1 MRRYYKKSCKSLLL
15 LGIVNILAAASSV
28 YLSFLLGNFADAA
41 FAGSAERVWR
51 MAGGTVCYVCIQTL
65 LDFLLQYTRD
75 AAVQKIGK
83 DIRMDLVR
91 KIENLPFE
99 MKCQHDNG
107 WYTSLVY
114 NDTRAVEREY
124 LDSLGAI
131 HFQICCLA
139 LALVCS
145 LCIQPVMTVI
155 ISGISILL
163 VAFPKLTEE
172 KLQRSKEEAQQAKA
186 AYLSSVDQILNGYA
200 TLKIFHRFSH
210 INRRHQQRNEELCKK
225 EIQFSRMQSLLYAG
239 AYGCGNLIFLG
250 TWVFGLFF
258 VSKNL
263 LTLPLLITFSQL
275 MTFVAGPAQIISER
289 YSATIAASA
298 VCKRLLCFLDAPT
311 DEEKRWGNRSI
322 GGIEEVSLENLSYHI
337 GESQLLDNIHLTLHK
352 GDRIALIG
360 KSGSGKSTLLKVLSG
375 MWDGE
380 GRYSING
387 RLFRS
392 YSYETFRKEVAL
404 LEQKTFVFD
413 GSVWDNISLFQ
424 EDGDIEELQR
434 VLKSANLL
442 DWYQGRGGRPE
453 ILVGKEL
460 GALSGGEE
468 RRLDLAR
475 VLHQRAGLILM
486 DEPTT
491 GLDEQSKHQVENTI
505 QNLECDILMVAT
517 HDTSPRFLH
526 SFNRVLIMEDGR
538 LRELESCGV
547 SG

>member
-1 MRRYYKKSCKSLLL
+1 MRRYYQRSWKSLIL
-15 LGIVNILAAASSV
+15 LGIANMLAAASSV
-28 YLSFLLGNFADAA
+28 YLSFLLGDFADAA

-65 LDFLLQYTRD
+65 LDFLLQYTRE

-83 DIRMDLVR
+83 DIRMDLVC
-91 KIENLPFE
+91 KIEHLPFE
-99 MKCQHDNG
+99 MKCRHDNG

-114 NDTRAVEREY
+114 NDTGTVEREY

-131 HFQICCLA
+131 HFQLCCLA

-145 LCIQPVMTVI
+145 IRIQPVMTVI

-163 VAFPKLTEE
+163 VAFPKLTEAN
-172 KLQRSKEEAQQAKA
+172 LQHAKEEAQQAKA

-200 TLKIFHRFSH
+200 TLKIFHRFAQ
-210 INRRHQQRNEELCKK
+210 INKRHQQCNEALCKK
-225 EIQFSRMQSLLYAG
+225 EIGFSRIQSLLYAG

-250 TWVFGLFF
+250 TWVLGLFF
-258 VSKNL
+258 VSRSL

-298 VCKRLLCFLDAPT
+298 VCNRLLCFLDAPT
-311 DEEKRWGNRSI
+311 DEAERWGNQRI
-322 GGIEEVSLENLSYHI
+322 ERIEEVSLENLSYHI
-337 GESQLLDNIHLTLHK
+337 GETQLLDNICLTLHK

-360 KSGSGKSTLLKVLSG
+360 KSGSGKSTLLKVLAG
-375 MWDGE
+375 MWDGK

-392 YSYETFRKEVAL
+392 YSYENFRKEVAL

-413 GSVWDNISLFQ
+413 GSIWDNISLFQ
-424 EDGDIEELQR
+424 ENAAPEETRR
-434 VLKSANLL
+434 VLTLANLQ

-460 GALSGGEE
+460 GALSGE
-468 RRLDLAR
+468 
-475 VLHQRAGLILM
+475 
-486 DEPTT
+486 
-491 GLDEQSKHQVENTI
+491 K
-505 QNLECDILMVAT
+505 
-517 HDTSPRFLH
+517 
-526 SFNRVLIMEDGR
+526 
-538 LRELESCGV
+538 
-547 SG
+547 SGGWT

>member
-1 MRRYYKKSCKSLLL
+1 MRRYYRKSWKSLLL
-15 LGIVNILAAASSV
+15 LGIINFLAAASSV
-28 YLSFLLGNFADAA
+28 YLSFLLGDFADAA
-41 FAGSAERVWR
+41 LAGRAERVWQ

-65 LDFLLQYTRD
+65 LDFLLQHTRE

-99 MKCQHDNG
+99 LKCQHDNG

-114 NDTRAVEREY
+114 NDTGTVEREY

-131 HFQICCLA
+131 HFQLCCLA
-139 LALVCS
+139 LALACS
-145 LCIQPVMTVI
+145 FCIQPVMTVI

-163 VAFPKLTEE
+163 VAFPKLTEA
-172 KLQRSKEEAQQAKA
+172 KLQHSKEEAQKAKA
-186 AYLSSVDQILNGYA
+186 AYLSSMDQILNGYA
-200 TLKIFHRFSH
+200 TLKIFHRFPQ
-210 INRRHQQRNEELCKK
+210 INKRHQQCNEELCKK
-225 EIQFSRMQSLLYAG
+225 EIGFSRMQSLLYAG

-250 TWVFGLFF
+250 TWVLGLFF

-298 VCKRLLCFLDAPT
+298 VCNRLLCFLDAPT
-311 DEEKRWGNRSI
+311 DEEERWGNQHIER
-322 GGIEEVSLENLSYHI
+322 IEEVSLENLSYHI
-337 GESQLLDNIHLTLHK
+337 GETQLLDNIYLTLHK

-360 KSGSGKSTLLKVLSG
+360 KSGSGKSTLLKVLAG

-380 GRYSING
+380 GSCRING
-387 RLFRS
+387 CPLRR
-392 YSYETFRKEVAL
+392 YSYEDFRKETVL

-413 GSVWDNISLFQ
+413 GSIWDNISLFQ
-424 EDGDIEELQR
+424 EDADPEETCR
-434 VLKSANLL
+434 VLKLANLQ
-442 DWYQGRGGRPE
+442 DWYQGRGGRADV
-453 ILVGKEL
+453 LVGKEL
-460 GALSGGEE
+460 GGLSGGEE

-491 GLDEQSKHQVENTI
+491 GLDEQSKHRVEDTI
-505 QNLECDILMVAT
+505 QNLECNILMVAT
-517 HDTSPRFLH
+517 HDTSPGFLQ
-526 SFNRVLIMEDGR
+526 SFNRVLLMEDGR
-538 LRELESCGV
+538 LRELESCSA